1 MEVASKLIA
10 TSILTDDDGQPIN
23 PLDAHFRSLRLSSM
37 TPISRKTKEFK
48 GLERYP
54 QDTHGATHSH
64 YKVQI
69 QNAYRVER
77 QDETDAW
84 LKAGFDKTKDGDR
97 LLLWHGSRTTNF
109 AGILKQGLRIAPP
122 EAPVTGYMF
131 GKGVYFAD
139 VSLSLFHL
147 P

>member
-48 GLERYP
+48 GLERYT

-69 QNAYRVER
+69 QNAVTKAETSLNRQIVEAEDKRR
-77 QDETDAW
+77 QLQNEIDESVF
-84 LKAGFDKTKDGDR
+84 LPISF
-97 LLLWHGSRTTNF
+97 LLHTC
-109 AGILKQGLRIAPP
+109 
-122 EAPVTGYMF
+122 
-131 GKGVYFAD
+131 
-139 VSLSLFHL
+139 
-147 P
+147 